1 MAVLVGHWMLCF
13 NNGIKRGFTGI
24 FDPNAK
30 IESTVIELLP
40 SKLVRVLGQDTVED
54 SHNTLS

>member
-1 MAVLVGHWMLCF
+1 MLCF
-13 NNGIKRGFTGI
+13 NNGRRGFTVI

-40 SKLVRVLGQDTVED
+40 SKLVRVLREDTVEY
-54 SHNTLS
+54 SHNKLS